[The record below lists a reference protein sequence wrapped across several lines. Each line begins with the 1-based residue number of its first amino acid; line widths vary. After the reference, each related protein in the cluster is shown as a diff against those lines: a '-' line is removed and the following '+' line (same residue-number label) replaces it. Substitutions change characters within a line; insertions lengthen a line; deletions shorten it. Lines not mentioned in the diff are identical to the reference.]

1 MTKYEVQLI
10 NDVIVQAAKRGGDL
24 YIPYKADE
32 ENLLESMKKLL
43 GRMNLYVKKPYY
55 EIKKVNS
62 LPSGEEILPI
72 YQFVRGV
79 K

>member
-10 NDVIVQAAKRGGDL
+10 NDVIIQAAKRGGDK
-24 YIPYKADE
+24 YIPWKSDE
-32 ENLLESMKKLL
+32 ENLLKSMNKLL

-55 EIKKVNS
+55 KIKKVNS

-72 YQFVRGV
+72 YQFVR
-79 K
+79 